1 MTTGTYAALQSQN
14 LITAV
19 TALKIQ
25 AFDKLVAMKSLPES
39 IFFHLGGNVIDKMT
53 PVPSAWLLKKTSA
66 DSQIAHQ
73 TNFPLLMWLSG
84 APTEGSGAGIDELN
98 NVEDPVMKEFTAYYN
113 DVSHSMKLDQYGI
126 AYLDV
131 APYGVKERASDLLA
145 TYWKELLDYYMQYA
159 ILWQVSPNLIQ
170 TPVNASLAPHKNTFV
185 KGTVKASNPYYLY
198 NTNANLFSS
207 IIAATMDQAYSAN
220 SAAQYNLG
228 FDVPYALAITQ
239 WANFENRLKPFNLGG
254 RGSYIYALP
263 SSQVTRT
270 INPMTTSGFGA
281 VWQATTKLNT
291 EEASLPLVLGRCRNV
306 IFVENPRAPTARTFG
321 SGSGSGTGVG
331 TTNPANSVLSVTYLK
346 PGENDQRYT
355 SASNGVWEAGFLM
368 GQGGMGEI
376 DNGVH
381 TEYEVQDFK
390 RFKATGLFNVYG
402 LNRADYKVDSF
413 DTTFNTKTSLD
424 NFSSAVTWFLQQ
436 SSYFSYPT
444 GQTN

>member
-1 MTTGTYAALQSQN
+1 MSVGTYAALQSQN

-73 TNFPLLMWLSG
+73 TSFPLLMWLSG

-131 APYGVKERASDLLA
+131 APYGVKERASDLLS
-145 TYWKELLDYYMQYA
+145 TYWKELMDYYMQYA

-170 TPVNASLAPHKNTFV
+170 SPTNLSVTPHKNTFV
-185 KGTVKASNPYYLY
+185 KGVNKGDQPYYNY
-198 NTNANLFSS
+198 NTNANLYSS
-207 IIAATMDQAYSAN
+207 LIASWMDWAVNAVGASAL
-220 SAAQYNLG
+220 YNLG
-228 FDVPYALAITQ
+228 FDVPFALAIAQ
-239 WANFENRLKPFNLGG
+239 WANFEGKLKPFNLGG
-254 RGSYIYALP
+254 RGSYIYAIP

-306 IFVENPRAPTARTFG
+306 IFVENPRSPTAKTFG
-321 SGSGSGTGVG
+321 TGSGSGTGVG
-331 TTNPANSVLSVTYLK
+331 TSTPTNSVMSVTYLK

-355 SASNGVWEAGFLM
+355 TGNVWEAGFLM

-390 RFKATGLFNVYG
+390 RFKATGLFDVYG
-402 LNRADYKVDSF
+402 LNRADYKVDAF
-413 DTTFNTKTSLD
+413 DATYNTKTSID

-436 SSYFSYPT
+436 SGYFSYPT
-444 GQTN
+444 QTN